1 MLITTKI
8 KSYLGSLLTP
18 RKKEFQKRTEQ
29 EEPFAHQNEYPE
41 KYSFYKITNN
51 TKGYLTNNVATLSI
65 LPVIYLLS
73 SLLIIIILLFIRY
86 IHMIEFSTD
95 IKFKNIKIPNYFDLP
110 KINPIIYNIYTCS
123 TSITGLSIV
132 LILYSVLKQR
142 FKVPEFQN
150 HYVKLNI
157 MMVFGLCANFINFAK
172 GISWPIF
179 ESYYNIVKDYQPNL
193 EIDLSH
199 LGFLFFVFFTILF
212 SVYSIA
218 NLNLLRGRNS
228 LNANRMN
235 EDIWYLYKFISLIYL
250 CFFTLVYI
258 AFLLHGSKIFK
269 IGFLENII
277 KDNYVTVIAMFPYF
291 IHVIN
296 AVLMFTFYFELKF
309 LNLALS
315 QNLDVDYLFEDDK
328 YAI

>member
-1 MLITTKI
+1 MLITTKL
-8 KSYLGSLLTP
+8 KSFFGGLLTP
-18 RKKEFQKRTEQ
+18 RKKDFQKRPEQ
-29 EEPFAHQNEYPE
+29 EETFTYQNEYQE
-41 KYSFYKITNN
+41 KYNFYKIKNN

-86 IHMIEFSTD
+86 INMIEFSTD
-95 IKFKNIKIPNYFDLP
+95 IKYKNIKIPNYFDLP
-110 KINPIIYNIYTCS
+110 KINPFIYNIYTCS

-132 LILYSVLKQR
+132 IILYSVLKQR
-142 FKVPEFQN
+142 FKVPEYQN
-150 HYVKLNI
+150 HSFKLNVT
-157 MMVFGLCANFINFAK
+157 MVFGIASNVINFTK

-179 ESYYNIVKDYQPNL
+179 ESYCNIVKDYQPNL
-193 EIDLSH
+193 EIDFSH
-199 LGFLFFVFFTILF
+199 LAFLLFIFFTILF
-212 SVYSIA
+212 SVYSISI
-218 NLNLLRGRNS
+218 LNLLRGRNN

-235 EDIWYLYKFISLIYL
+235 EDIWYLYKFITLIYL

-269 IGFLENII
+269 IGLLDNVM

-296 AVLMFTFYFELKF
+296 SVLMFTFFFELKF
-309 LNLALS
+309 VNLALS

>member
-1 MLITTKI
+1 MLITTKL
-8 KSYLGSLLTP
+8 KSFLWGLLTP
-18 RKKEFQKRTEQ
+18 RKKDFQKRPDQ
-29 EEPFAHQNEYPE
+29 EEPFTYQNEYQE
-41 KYSFYKITNN
+41 KCNFYKIKSN

-86 IHMIEFSTD
+86 INMIEFSTD
-95 IKFKNIKIPNYFDLP
+95 IKYKNIKIPNYFDLP
-110 KINPIIYNIYTCS
+110 KINPFIYNIYTCS

-132 LILYSVLKQR
+132 IILYSVLKQR
-142 FKVPEFQN
+142 FKVPEYQN
-150 HYVKLNI
+150 HSFKLNVT
-157 MMVFGLCANFINFAK
+157 MVFGIASNIINFTK

-179 ESYYNIVKDYQPNL
+179 ESYCNIVKDYQPNL
-193 EIDLSH
+193 EIDFSH
-199 LGFLFFVFFTILF
+199 LAFLLFIFFTILF
-212 SVYSIA
+212 SVYSISI
-218 NLNLLRGRNS
+218 LNLLRGRNN

-235 EDIWYLYKFISLIYL
+235 EDIWYLYKFITLIYL

-269 IGFLENII
+269 IGLLDNLM

-296 AVLMFTFYFELKF
+296 SVLMFTFFFELKF
-309 LNLALS
+309 VNLALS